1 MILTESQNGAD
12 PSALD
17 LAPLKKIHVMAAA
30 AIMGGAV
37 LDGYVL
43 GIIGPSLT
51 LASAELHLSGL
62 NQGLIAASALI
73 GVFIGGMIF
82 GNLADRYGRRPVF
95 AWNLAAFVIL
105 SVLQY
110 FVQEMWQLVALRLA
124 LGLAIGVE
132 YAVGTAVLAEFS
144 RRRGRGVLLGSFALA
159 WQAGFSVAF
168 IVGILY
174 DGSDWRMLLA
184 SSAIP
189 AGITFLLRLGLPES
203 PMWLKARGREAE
215 AEAIVRRHFGPGHT
229 IPALTLEQSHPSPA
243 ELFRHKNWRAHLYAG
258 LFWFCQ
264 IGPFFAIF
272 TFAMPVFRSLG
283 IDSGVT
289 VDILLNGLQIVGAV
303 FGLWLLHWL
312 TRRHF
317 VIWTFAIMFAVLLL
331 LGLLPDAPTWL
342 IVTLFAGY
350 MFIAPAANNM
360 QFVYPSEIFET
371 RIRSTG
377 VGFAA
382 AFSRISAAAATYL
395 LPVTMQAYGVS
406 ATLLIMAAFPLL
418 GLVVSLVWAP
428 KTKRAQLQ

>member
-1 MILTESQNGAD
+1 
-12 PSALD
+12 
-17 LAPLKKIHVMAAA
+17 
-30 AIMGGAV
+30 
-37 LDGYVL
+37 
-43 GIIGPSLT
+43 
-51 LASAELHLSGL
+51 
-62 NQGLIAASALI
+62 
-73 GVFIGGMIF
+73 
-82 GNLADRYGRRPVF
+82 
-95 AWNLAAFVIL
+95 
-105 SVLQY
+105 
-110 FVQEMWQLVALRLA
+110 
-124 LGLAIGVE
+124 
-132 YAVGTAVLAEFS
+132 
-144 RRRGRGVLLGSFALA
+144 
-159 WQAGFSVAF
+159 
-168 IVGILY
+168 
-174 DGSDWRMLLA
+174 MLLA

-418 GLVVSLVWAP
+418 GLVVSGVVLFGLEQRLAGYGVLAGCLVAAAALDRRMLRDLLLIAAGLVVLALGAGLVMP
-428 KTKRAQLQ
+428 IALAGAVDDFPDRAGTANAAASLLQTVGAGVGSALASLPGDHATTIPAAMVALTLLAAALFAALARHQGATLPGAETPPG